1 MQGKPT
7 GDVMEKPLGI
17 TQAAPPP
24 PPPPPAAPLTREQ
37 AVQASNVPAELKAM
51 YGTAAT
57 EASRTNAD
65 IRKDLEAEYKAAG
78 VEQRSPEE
86 RANLMKER
94 ANAEDEAHRQR
105 YLRMAEMFAAWGST
119 PGPTLAAGLAAF
131 KNSVPSLISDEKE
144 ATKIR
149 KEIDKSLAGLDESI
163 RLEKRGL
170 VDKAADRKTA
180 AVKKMED
187 IYTEVVKF
195 KTKEVEAERA
205 AEAQEKRDVRT
216 GEREEAKDIRYA
228 NLQKEVTQMKIDADA
243 KNNKMLADFR
253 AADKAEAGKDRLI
266 TLYRGAQSDIASAES
281 RIQNIM
287 KSPEYQDAL
296 ANSKATITKESGTAA
311 VKMRDDAVEALKGF
325 NESFKT
331 QREAVDSTVK
341 FMEDRLNAKGIELPV
356 KKSKGSDKPP
366 PLPPGAKLD

>member
-1 MQGKPT
+1 LRRT
-7 GDVMEKPLGI
+7 V
-17 TQAAPPP
+17 
-24 PPPPPAAPLTREQ
+24 
-37 AVQASNVPAELKAM
+37 EL
-51 YGTAAT
+51 
-57 EASRTNAD
+57 
-65 IRKDLEAEYKAAG
+65 
-78 VEQRSPEE
+78 VE
-86 RANLMKER
+86 
-94 ANAEDEAHRQR
+94 
-105 YLRMAEMFAAWGST
+105 
-119 PGPTLAAGLAAF
+119 
-131 KNSVPSLISDEKE
+131 
-144 ATKIR
+144 
-149 KEIDKSLAGLDESI
+149 
-163 RLEKRGL
+163 
-170 VDKAADRKTA
+170 
-180 AVKKMED
+180 
-187 IYTEVVKF
+187 F

-205 AEAQEKRDVRT
+205 AEAQEKRDLRARE
-216 GEREEAKDIRYA
+216 GEEAKDIRYA
-228 NLQKEVTQMKIDADA
+228 ALQEKITQMKIDADA

-253 AADKAEAGKDRLI
+253 AADKVEAGKDRLL